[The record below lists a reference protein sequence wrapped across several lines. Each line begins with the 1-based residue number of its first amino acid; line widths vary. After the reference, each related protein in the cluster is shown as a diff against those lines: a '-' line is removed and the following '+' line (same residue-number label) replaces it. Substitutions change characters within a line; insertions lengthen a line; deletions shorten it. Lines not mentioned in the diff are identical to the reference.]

1 VKYMLLIFS
10 DPERAGDWSQE
21 EIRELGRAHAAFG
34 RKFTE
39 SGELVS
45 SNGLAGPGS
54 SKTVR
59 VRDRTTA
66 VTDGPFVEAKEHL
79 AGYYVIDCESL
90 QRALEIAAEVPD
102 AAFHA
107 VEVRPV
113 LGLSGME
120 M

>member
-1 VKYMLLIFS
+1 VKYMLLVFG
-10 DPERAGDWSQE
+10 DPERAGEWSQE
-21 EIRELGRAHAAFG
+21 DIRELGRAHATFG
-34 RKFTE
+34 RRLVE

-45 SNGLAGPGS
+45 SDGLAGPDRA
-54 SKTVR
+54 KTVR
-59 VRDRTTA
+59 VRDRGQT

-90 QRALEIAAEVPD
+90 ERALEIAAEVPD
-102 AAFHA
+102 ASFNA

-113 LGLSGME
+113 LELTGME